1 MNKGLFGFDW
11 RDVLKNEIENVECV
25 AKKTLPPQWRDAPM
39 LVNTVSTVSILSP
52 GYKLPLHTIA
62 AALGP
67 CCQFEPAQFAAAII
81 KQINSTSDA
90 TALVFSSG
98 KMVLTATTTHL
109 HTLYMAHVFRLKIEH
124 IQCVMNIGTKEEEEK
139 EGEGDL
145 VMSSFSGRTVFENL
159 KAHNMVGHGDLGVK
173 VDLRALRNANP
184 DSVKWIPDSFP
195 AAKCCV
201 WLTDDNMCHCN
212 QFKQHNSAASL
223 EDPDVLKIVPK
234 LLRKRCACTIKCLV
248 FPTGRVVMTG
258 GRNMSDIN
266 SVFYRMKALAPH
278 FEVGTTIDILVPKD
292 YQVKKKKDDVV
303 ISEDVA
309 VDFLLESIYAFK
321 PKRIKRRAV
330 NSANVLLTFAEYG
343 RLSNVKETLSILQT
357 EEGDEME
364 YVEETI
370 SKLSSLERT
379 PEQTRILDFLK
390 EYMKLY

>member
-1 MNKGLFGFDW
+1 MD
-11 RDVLKNEIENVECV
+11 
-25 AKKTLPPQWRDAPM
+25 
-39 LVNTVSTVSILSP
+39 
-52 GYKLPLHTIA
+52 
-62 AALGP
+62 
-67 CCQFEPAQFAAAII
+67 
-81 KQINSTSDA
+81 
-90 TALVFSSG
+90 
-98 KMVLTATTTHL
+98 
-109 HTLYMAHVFRLKIEH
+109 
-124 IQCVMNIGTKEEEEK
+124 IGV
-139 EGEGDL
+139 GGGDL
-145 VMSSFSGRTVFENL
+145 VMCNFSGRTVFENL

-212 QFKQHNSAASL
+212 QFKQTTAAAAASL

-303 ISEDVA
+303 ISGDAA
-309 VDFLLESIYAFK
+309 VDFLLESIYTFK

-330 NSANVLLTFAEYG
+330 NNANVLLTFAEYG

-357 EEGDEME
+357 EGGDELE
-364 YVEETI
+364 YVEEAV

-379 PEQTRILDFLK
+379 PEQTIILDFLK
-390 EYMKLY
+390 SYIKLY